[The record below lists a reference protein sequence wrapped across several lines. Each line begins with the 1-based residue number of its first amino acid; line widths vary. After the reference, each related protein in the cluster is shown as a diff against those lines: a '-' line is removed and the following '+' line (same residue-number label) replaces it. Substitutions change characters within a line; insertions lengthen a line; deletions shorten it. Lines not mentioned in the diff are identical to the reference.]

1 MKNIHEVLRAKEQL
15 LEQTQ
20 RDIEALRHTIKLLS
34 DEESGDVVS
43 AGASSLSAMPVPPMM
58 MRPAGA
64 KDPGYS
70 AWDAGSKQLP

>member
-20 RDIEALRHTIKLLS
+20 RDIEALRHTIRLLTD
-34 DEESGDVVS
+34 DEAGEPSA

-64 KDPGYS
+64 KDSGYS
-70 AWDAGSKQLP
+70 NWDAGSKQLP